1 VDGSCFLKRSS
12 LSENKSAPTPAFWPW
27 RTAPSFRGGVF
38 GSAADL
44 TGELVF
50 NTAMSGYQ
58 EC

>member
-1 VDGSCFLKRSS
+1 
-12 LSENKSAPTPAFWPW
+12 LSENKSAPTPALLALEDG
-27 RTAPSFRGGVF
+27 TVFRGEGF

-58 EC
+58 KC